1 MGDRVEGSR
10 FRGSKMAGKLGVSMV
25 PRVDDSRR
33 EKMESGEIKK
43 VRLRANKIESS
54 HV

>member
-33 EKMESGEIKK
+33 EKKIG
-43 VRLRANKIESS
+43 RA